1 MEDSQHSRIA
11 TPPRMVM
18 IWLPTPKIPKI
29 RELGLREGRN
39 RDNGEGL
46 SENVREGG
54 RFCGEEG
61 V

>member
-1 MEDSQHSRIA
+1 
-11 TPPRMVM
+11 MVM

-29 RELGLREGRN
+29 RELGLREGRT
-39 RDNGEGL
+39 RDNDEGL

-54 RFCGEEG
+54 GFVVKREFEWRKLSGS